1 MAEDVKEK
9 IRELNAHLG
18 ALKTERDTWSPD
30 WVSLAKHFQ
39 PRKCRLLEGEDTTNK
54 GGLRS
59 DVLDGTGIRAR
70 RVLSAGMHGG
80 MTSPARPWFRLT
92 LSDTQLS
99 GKANV
104 RIWLDEVETRMRA
117 LLARSNFYQAV
128 HSIYDELGTFGSAFM
143 FEHPDPRSGLRFSAL
158 TVGEYWMDVD
168 ESGRVDTIFRL
179 LDLTARNIVRMFGEE
194 NCSNTVK
201 QAYSKAATR
210 LTKFKVMHAI
220 LPNEERDPSK
230 LNNRNMRYASYHWE
244 VGNAEKFL
252 RQSGYKEFPGFG
264 PRWDITGQD
273 TYGRSPA
280 MDCLGD
286 VRMLQ
291 SVMATYLKQEHKR
304 ADPPTANP
312 PSLKYVDTLPGGTN
326 PVNPN
331 TGGGQAIYPIYQV
344 TPDPRGILSIVQDVR
359 QSIREGLYNDLFKML
374 AFSST
379 SNMTA
384 REVAERHEEKLLQ
397 LGPVLERM
405 HDELFTP
412 LIDRTFNIMA
422 ETDMLPPWPE
432 ELDNAQIK
440 VDFVSIL
447 AQAQKMV
454 ATSAVDQYM
463 GFIGGVAQLLPE
475 VADAPDPDKLADGYA
490 DYLGIEARFLR
501 SREDRDAIRGNRAKA
516 NQTAQAA
523 AQADSMA
530 STAKVM
536 ADTPVQGGETSAL
549 DQLLAG
555 IGGGA

>member
-9 IRELNAHLG
+9 IRELNAHLA

-30 WVSLAKHFQ
+30 WISLAKHFQ
-39 PRKCRLLEGEDTTNK
+39 PRKCRLIEGEDKTNV

-92 LSDTQLS
+92 ISDSSIAQ
-99 GKANV
+99 KAAV
-104 RIWLDEVETRMRA
+104 RTWLDEVESRMRA
-117 LLARSNFYQAV
+117 LLARSNFYQAI
-128 HSIYDELGTFGSAFM
+128 HSVYDELGTFGSAFM
-143 FEHPDPRSGLRFSAL
+143 FEHPDSRSGLRFSAL
-158 TVGEYWMDVD
+158 TVGEYWLDVD
-168 ESGRVDTIFRL
+168 ESGRVDTVFRL

-194 NCSNTVK
+194 NCSEAVK
-201 QAYSKAATR
+201 RAYEKASSR
-210 LTKFKVMHAI
+210 LTKFKVMHAV
-220 LPNEERDPSK
+220 LPNEKRDPSK
-230 LNNRNMRYASYHWE
+230 LNNRNMRFASYHWE
-244 VGNAEKFL
+244 VGASEKFL
-252 RQSGYKEFPGFG
+252 RQSGYTEFPGFG
-264 PRWDITGQD
+264 PRWDTTGQD
-273 TYGRSPA
+273 TYGRSPS

-304 ADPPTANP
+304 ADPPVATP
-312 PSLKYVDTLPGGTN
+312 PSLKYPDTLPGGSN
-326 PVNPN
+326 PVNPSS
-331 TGGGQAIYPIYQV
+331 GGGQAIYPIYQV

-359 QSIREGLYNDLFKML
+359 QAIREGLYNDLFKML

-405 HDELFTP
+405 HDELFNP
-412 LIDRTFNIMA
+412 LIDRTFNIMVQ
-422 ETDMLPPWPE
+422 EDMVPPWPE
-432 ELDNAQIK
+432 ELDNVPLR
-440 VDFVSIL
+440 VDFISIL

-463 GFIGGVAQLLPE
+463 GFIGGVSKMLPE

-501 SREDRDAIRGNRAKA
+501 STEDRNKIRIDRAKQMQAAQTVAATGSMA
-516 NQTAQAA
+516 NTAQT
-523 AQADSMA
+523 MA
-530 STAKVM
+530 N
-536 ADTPVQGGETSAL
+536 TPVRDGESTAL
-549 DQLLAG
+549 DQLLSG
-555 IGGGA
+555 IGSGA